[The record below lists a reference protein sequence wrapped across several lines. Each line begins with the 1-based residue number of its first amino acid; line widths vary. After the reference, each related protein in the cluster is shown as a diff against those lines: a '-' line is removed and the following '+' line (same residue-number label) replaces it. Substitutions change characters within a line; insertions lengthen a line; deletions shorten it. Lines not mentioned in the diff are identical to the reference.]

1 MKTKHPIFW
10 STLAT
15 ISLWMAIIMFGLV
28 FLRNCSRPQFFTV
41 SMADDGL
48 TTEIL
53 ERKGTVD
60 WTQLQVDSLNI
71 IHLAS
76 GIDSIGYAAMRNRVL
91 REEMKSGRLMTAE
104 QMSEKIT
111 GYYDKLID
119 VLVALFIIF
128 SVASYFVINNR
139 FRKQYE
145 EDKAEF
151 VKGIRQSLMDSQ
163 TLHDDLVNGIST
175 NINRSLVREEDIKS
189 IWEKLSKND
198 EYFELL
204 ASVCDDL
211 TDAAAFKTV
220 ILDGDVES
228 DDSETKTEEA

>member
-15 ISLWMAIIMFGLV
+15 ISLWVVIVMFGLL
-28 FLRNCSRPQFFTV
+28 FFRNCSRPQYFTV
-41 SMADDGL
+41 AMVDDSL
-48 TTEIL
+48 ATEII
-53 ERKGTVD
+53 EHKGTVD
-60 WTQLQVDSLNI
+60 WAQLQVDSLNI
-71 IHLAS
+71 VHLAT
-76 GIDSIGYAAMRNRVL
+76 GIDSAGYGAMRNRIL
-91 REEMKSGRLMTAE
+91 REEIKTGRLMTAE

-119 VLVALFIIF
+119 VLIALFIIF

-145 EDKAEF
+145 EDKTEF
-151 VKGIRQSLMDSQ
+151 VKEIRQSLLDSQ
-163 TLHDDLVNGIST
+163 SLHDDLVNGVST
-175 NINRSLVREEDIKS
+175 KINRSLIREEDIKI
-189 IWEKLSKND
+189 IWDKLSRND

-211 TDAAAFKTV
+211 TEAAAAKTV
-220 ILDGDVES
+220 ILDGDA
-228 DDSETKTEEA
+228 DIDNKETIIKEA

>member
-1 MKTKHPIFW
+1 
-10 STLAT
+10 
-15 ISLWMAIIMFGLV
+15 
-28 FLRNCSRPQFFTV
+28 
-41 SMADDGL
+41 
-48 TTEIL
+48 
-53 ERKGTVD
+53 
-60 WTQLQVDSLNI
+60 
-71 IHLAS
+71 
-76 GIDSIGYAAMRNRVL
+76 MRNRVL

-175 NINRSLVREEDIKS
+175 KINRSLVREEDIKS